1 MKTNQQRRPIAEPAS
16 IDGARESGKA
26 LSKAEFAAVLKHE
39 RRRADRSGGKFSV
52 VTFDLQAARR
62 ISRDPLVSRVAA
74 MSRSIDCVGETMPGV
89 ISILLPDTEAP
100 GAVIF
105 GSKVSSDLSRNLES
119 SPAFEVYT
127 YPEDWQASFS
137 GDEKGGATSGK
148 GRGGAKDLIESLFVE
163 RIPGWKRGLDYT
175 GAITLLA
182 LASPVFIALYAY
194 VRLVSP
200 GPAFFKQI
208 RIGYKGRPFEFWK
221 FRTMV
226 LGNSQSVHGNHAQS
240 FIHDGDIPMEKLDER
255 DSRIIP
261 GGRLIRKCCLDELP
275 QLWNVL
281 RGEMSLVGPRPCIPY
296 EAKEYLRWHTHR
308 FDILPGLSG
317 LWQVSGKN
325 KLSFKQMVRLDIAYC
340 RSICLWKDVL
350 ILLRTPLA
358 IGGMVLESVLK
369 RLPDGDKRP
378 LTVSFYETKQKTA
391 H

>member
-1 MKTNQQRRPIAEPAS
+1 MKTNQQQRSYAEPVSAN
-16 IDGARESGKA
+16 DARESGRA
-26 LSKAEFAAVLKHE
+26 LTRAEFATVLKHE

-52 VTFDLQAARR
+52 VTFDLQAARWTGR
-62 ISRDPLVSRVAA
+62 EPLVSRIAGV
-74 MSRSIDCVGETMPGV
+74 SRYIDCVGEIKPGV
-89 ISILLPDTEAP
+89 IAILLPDTEAP

-105 GSKVSSDLSRNLES
+105 GSKVATDLSRNIEP

-137 GDEKGGATSGK
+137 GDEKDSKVRDRECGGS
-148 GRGGAKDLIESLFVE
+148 KDIIESLFVA
-163 RIPGWKRGLDYT
+163 RIPAWKRALDYT

-182 LASPVFIALYAY
+182 LGSPVFVILYAY
-194 VRLVSP
+194 IKLVSP
-200 GPAFFKQI
+200 GPVFFKQI

-221 FRTMV
+221 FRTML
-226 LGNSQSVHGNHAQS
+226 LGNNQGVHGTHAQS
-240 FIHDGDIPMEKLDER
+240 FIHDGDIPMEKLDEH

-261 GGRLIRKCCLDELP
+261 GGKLIRKCCLDELP

-340 RSICLWKDVL
+340 RSICLWNDIV

-358 IGGMVLESVLK
+358 IGAMVLESVIR
-369 RLPDGDKRP
+369 RLPAREGGS